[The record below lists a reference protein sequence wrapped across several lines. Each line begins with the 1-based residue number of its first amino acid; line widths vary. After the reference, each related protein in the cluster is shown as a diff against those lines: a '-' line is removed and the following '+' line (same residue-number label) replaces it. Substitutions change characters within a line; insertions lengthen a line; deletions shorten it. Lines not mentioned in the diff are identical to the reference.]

1 MSASSDEEILLA
13 FAAEKL
19 HDKETLTRY
28 LARYPHLQ
36 DELLDLL
43 YEMVLDE
50 EFGPGEDERL
60 GEGVVDTALRKLLDC
75 SPEVA
80 GEASSE
86 AFAEAL
92 RLRGTTTLSRA
103 SGLPLELLMAIR
115 DRYLVPESLPRGVV
129 RRVAEAASVRA
140 ADMLAYLALPPALP
154 ASTAHSSKGKPTV
167 QPRVPF
173 SDFLDDLDL
182 TQVERA
188 DLLSDVD

>member
-13 FAAEKL
+13 FAAETL

-28 LARYPHLQ
+28 LARYPHLR

-43 YEMVLDE
+43 YEIVLDE

-60 GEGVVDTALRKLLDC
+60 GEGLVDTALKKLLDC
-75 SPEVA
+75 SPEAA

-103 SGLPLELLMAIR
+103 SGLPLEVLVAIR
-115 DRYLVPESLPRGVV
+115 DRCLVPESLPRRVL

-140 ADMLAYLALPPALP
+140 ADMRAYLALPPILP
-154 ASTAHSSKGKPTV
+154 ARAAHSSRSKPAV
-167 QPRVPF
+167 QPRVSF

-182 TQVERA
+182 TQAERD

>member
-1 MSASSDEEILLA
+1 MSEPSDEEILLA

-36 DELLDLL
+36 DALLDLL
-43 YEMVLDE
+43 YETVLDE

-60 GEGVVDTALRKLLDC
+60 GEGLVDTALSKLLDC
-75 SPEVA
+75 SPEAA
-80 GEASSE
+80 GEASAD

-103 SGLPLELLMAIR
+103 SGLPLEVLVAIR
-115 DRYLVPESLPRGVV
+115 DRYLVPESLPRRVL

-140 ADMLAYLALPPALP
+140 ADMLAYLTLTPILP
-154 ASTAHSSKGKPTV
+154 ARAAHSSRGKPTV
-167 QPRVPF
+167 QPRVAF

-182 TQVERA
+182 TQAERA
-188 DLLSDVD
+188 DLLSDDD

>member
-13 FAAEKL
+13 FAAEKQ

-28 LARYPHLQ
+28 LARYPHLR

-60 GEGVVDTALRKLLDC
+60 GEGVVDTALKKLLDG
-75 SPEVA
+75 SPQAA
-80 GEASSE
+80 GEASSK

-92 RLRGTTTLSRA
+92 RLRGATTLSRA
-103 SGLPLELLMAIR
+103 SGLPLEVLVAIR
-115 DRYLVPESLPRGVV
+115 DRCLVPDSLPHRVL
-129 RRVAEAASVRA
+129 RRVAEAASVRT
-140 ADMLAYLALPPALP
+140 ADVLAYLVLPPILP
-154 ASTAHSSKGKPTV
+154 AKAAHSSRGKPAV
-167 QPRVPF
+167 QPRMPF

-182 TQVERA
+182 AQAERS

>member
-13 FAAEKL
+13 FAAETL

-28 LARYPHLQ
+28 LARYPHLR

-43 YEMVLDE
+43 YEIVLDE

-60 GEGVVDTALRKLLDC
+60 GEGLVDTALKKLLDC
-75 SPEVA
+75 SPEAA

-103 SGLPLELLMAIR
+103 SGLPLEVLVAIR
-115 DRYLVPESLPRGVV
+115 DRCLVPESLPRRVL

-140 ADMLAYLALPPALP
+140 ADMRAYLALPPILP
-154 ASTAHSSKGKPTV
+154 ARAAHSSRSKPAV
-167 QPRVPF
+167 QPQVSF

-182 TQVERA
+182 TQAERD